1 MTRRQRIA
9 DNAVGLLIVA
19 AFAAL
24 LFLPP
29 VLAGHY

>member
-1 MTRRQRIA
+1 MSRQRLA
-9 DNAVGLLIVA
+9 DNLVGLLIVA
-19 AFAAL
+19 VFAAL